1 MFTPEYGDTVPSL
14 IMGAAGMTY
23 EKGNSE
29 VYGKQVYD
37 HYLAI
42 DTTLNLTS
50 DDKVNILSN
59 WVRQWGEAIAQGQAC
74 ELQPNK
80 LVSPLHDTIKQQP
93 KGNVCGYFFKP
104 DQHTGDLQAMLD
116 LLMKTGVRVYTLN
129 TPVAVNGYHQYG
141 NSTAG
146 GTPTASTGRRCPPGR
161 CGSR

>member
-23 EKGNSE
+23 EKGNNE

-50 DDKVNILSN
+50 NDKVNILSD
-59 WVRQWGEAIAQGQAC
+59 WVRQWGEAVGQGQAC
-74 ELQPNK
+74 ALQQNT

-93 KGNVCGYFFKP
+93 EGKP
-104 DQHTGDLQAMLD
+104 SAATSSSPIS
-116 LLMKTGVRVYTLN
+116 TRVTW
-129 TPVAVNGYHQYG
+129 P
-141 NSTAG
+141 
-146 GTPTASTGRRCPPGR
+146 R
-161 CGSR
+161 